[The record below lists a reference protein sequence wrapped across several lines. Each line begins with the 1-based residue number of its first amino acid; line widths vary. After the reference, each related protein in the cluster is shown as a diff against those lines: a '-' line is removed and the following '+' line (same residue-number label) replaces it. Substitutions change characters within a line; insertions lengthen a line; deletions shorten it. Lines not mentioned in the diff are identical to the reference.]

1 MTELEFKVTPTSTM
15 FVEKSDIVVAEN
27 INTIKCNFDLSSE
40 FEGLTVQAVFNG
52 VSCGV
57 INNQCYAPALKN
69 GRCTV
74 GIYGYA
80 ISDGEITQRL
90 VTTPCVI
97 SVFESTIDGG
107 ISESE
112 APTPSE
118 LEAFYYLITEE
129 LSKKQDKLTLKT
141 INGES
146 IVGDGNIVTP
156 NKSTDL
162 SDSDKLIRDDSYAQY
177 DKAGIIIPWYGLSI
191 EDKTGKLSAN
201 IADLNSLDTR
211 LYLTHDAQGLYNI
224 GLRNIPETSRVFAAE
239 QAIIANEEQ
248 IDKLKEAV
256 AQLHSFTAKVVDALP
271 DTGEDGILYLVAK
284 DKKGSGNIYN
294 EYLWID
300 SSYELIGDTAV
311 DLSDYVTS
319 EKLTQ
324 SLATKQDT
332 LSAEQLDNIAA
343 VPDKAD
349 KTAIPTTTSQLTND
363 SNYVSDSKYVHTDN
377 NFTTAERDKLK
388 GLSNYDDSTLQ
399 SQIDEL
405 KIFERLTANLYVANS
420 SEGGHL
426 YYNPVA
432 VRIYVP
438 NGDNANLYVD
448 APAGSFT
455 WVNVAASGSISTK
468 IIAANAAFYITTP
481 VKTKKSSIKYF
492 SFITIDDVTEN
503 SSINT
508 YSGKKIDKLIANLQ
522 SQIDALKSSATSDE
536 ASNDY
541 AVSDLMTDGTRPVI
555 DEQSD
560 EITNVE

>member
-1 MTELEFKVTPTSTM
+1 MILDFEVKNQIISRKDKNRVVADSQNYLYAHFSFSEDWNGTVKTAVFKSEEHGTYNVILEDDKCLVPAEVLKSGCTM
-15 FVEKSDIVVAEN
+15 F
-27 INTIKCNFDLSSE
+27 
-40 FEGLTVQAVFNG
+40 
-52 VSCGV
+52 
-57 INNQCYAPALKN
+57 
-69 GRCTV
+69 
-74 GIYGYA
+74 
-80 ISDGEITQRL
+80 
-90 VTTPCVI
+90 I
-97 SVFESTIDGG
+97 SVFGGSLITANKCYINVEESGLENGQTPQP
-107 ISESE
+107 
-112 APTPSE
+112 PTPDVYETVLDALQKAECKVTDVKVNGGSVVNDKVAE
-118 LEAFYYLITEE
+118 ITVP
-129 LSKKQDKLTLKT
+129 T
-141 INGES
+141 
-146 IVGDGNIVTP
+146 
-156 NKSTDL
+156 KSTDL
-162 SDSDKLIRDDSYAQY
+162 SDSENLIRENSYAQY
-177 DKAGIIIPWYGLSI
+177 DKAGIIIPSYGLSI

-201 IADLNSLDTR
+201 VAELNSLDTR
-211 LYLTHDAQGLYNI
+211 LYLTHDMQGLYNI
-224 GLRNIPETSRVFAAE
+224 GLRNIPETSRVLAAE

-271 DTGEDGILYLVAK
+271 DTGENGILYLVAK
-284 DKKGSGNIYN
+284 DTKGSGNIYN

-300 SSYELIGDTAV
+300 SAYELIGDTAV

-332 LSAEQLDNIAA
+332 LSAEQLENIAA

-349 KTAIPTTTSQLTND
+349 KAVIPTTTSQLTND
-363 SNYVSDSKYVHTDN
+363 SNYVSDSNYVHTDN

-388 GLSNYDDSTLQ
+388 GLSNYDDSGLQ

-405 KIFERLTANLYVANS
+405 KIFERLTTNLYVVNS
-420 SEGGHL
+420 SKGGHL

-432 VRIYVP
+432 VRVYVP

-455 WVNVAASGSISTK
+455 WVNVAESGSISTK
-468 IIAANAAFYITTP
+468 IIAANAAYYITTSA
-481 VKTKKSSIKYF
+481 KTKKSSIKYF

-522 SQIDALKSSATSDE
+522 SQIDALKNPTTSDE

>member
-1 MTELEFKVTPTSTM
+1 MTLDFEVKNQIISRKDKNRVVADSQNYLYAHFTFSEDWSGTVKTAVFKSEEHGTYNVILEDDKCLVPAEVLKSGCTM
-15 FVEKSDIVVAEN
+15 F
-27 INTIKCNFDLSSE
+27 
-40 FEGLTVQAVFNG
+40 
-52 VSCGV
+52 
-57 INNQCYAPALKN
+57 
-69 GRCTV
+69 
-74 GIYGYA
+74 
-80 ISDGEITQRL
+80 
-90 VTTPCVI
+90 I
-97 SVFESTIDGG
+97 SVFGGSLITANKCYINVEESGLENGQTPQP
-107 ISESE
+107 
-112 APTPSE
+112 PTPDVYETILDALQKAECKVTDVKVNGGSVVNDKVAE
-118 LEAFYYLITEE
+118 ITVP
-129 LSKKQDKLTLKT
+129 T
-141 INGES
+141 
-146 IVGDGNIVTP
+146 
-156 NKSTDL
+156 KSTEL
-162 SDSDKLIRDDSYAQY
+162 SDSDKLIRENSYAQY
-177 DKAGIIIPWYGLSI
+177 DKAGVIIPSYGLSI
-191 EDKTGKLSAN
+191 DKTGKLSAN
-201 IADLNSLDTR
+201 VAELNSLDTR
-211 LYLTHDAQGLYNI
+211 LYLTHDMQGLYNI
-224 GLRNIPETSRVFAAE
+224 GLRNIPETSRVSAAE

-248 IDKLKEAV
+248 INKLKEAV

-284 DKKGSGNIYN
+284 DKKGSKNIYN

-300 SSYELIGDTAV
+300 SAYELIGDTAV

-324 SLATKQDT
+324 SLAIKQDT
-332 LSAEQLDNIAA
+332 LSAEQLKNIAA

-349 KTAIPTTTSQLTND
+349 KAAIPTTTSQLTND
-363 SNYVSDSKYVHTDN
+363 SDYVSDSNYVHTDN

-405 KIFERLTANLYVANS
+405 KIFERITANLYVANS

-481 VKTKKSSIKYF
+481 AKTKKSSIKYF

-522 SQIDALKSSATSDE
+522 SQIDALKTPTTSDE
-536 ASNDY
+536 ASNEY

>member
-1 MTELEFKVTPTSTM
+1 MTLDFEVKNQIISRKDKNRVVADSQNYLYAHFTFSEDWNGTVKTAVFKSEEHGTYNVILEDDKCLVPAEVLKSGCTM
-15 FVEKSDIVVAEN
+15 F
-27 INTIKCNFDLSSE
+27 
-40 FEGLTVQAVFNG
+40 
-52 VSCGV
+52 
-57 INNQCYAPALKN
+57 
-69 GRCTV
+69 
-74 GIYGYA
+74 
-80 ISDGEITQRL
+80 
-90 VTTPCVI
+90 I
-97 SVFESTIDGG
+97 SVFGGSLITANKCYINVEESGLENGQTPQP
-107 ISESE
+107 
-112 APTPSE
+112 PTPDVYETILDALQKAECKVTDVKVNGGSVVNDKVAE
-118 LEAFYYLITEE
+118 ITVP
-129 LSKKQDKLTLKT
+129 T
-141 INGES
+141 
-146 IVGDGNIVTP
+146 
-156 NKSTDL
+156 KSTEL
-162 SDSDKLIRDDSYAQY
+162 SDSDKLIRENSYAQY
-177 DKAGIIIPWYGLSI
+177 DKAGVIIPSYGLSI
-191 EDKTGKLSAN
+191 DKTGKLSAN
-201 IADLNSLDTR
+201 VAELNSLDTR
-211 LYLTHDAQGLYNI
+211 LYLTHDMQGLYNI
-224 GLRNIPETSRVFAAE
+224 GLRNIPETSRVSAAE

-248 IDKLKEAV
+248 INKLKEAV

-284 DKKGSGNIYN
+284 DKKGSENIYN

-300 SSYELIGDTAV
+300 SAYELIGDTAV

-324 SLATKQDT
+324 SLAIKQDT
-332 LSAEQLDNIAA
+332 LSAEQLKNIAA

-349 KTAIPTTTSQLTND
+349 KAAIPTTTSQLTND
-363 SNYVSDSKYVHTDN
+363 SDYVSDSNYVHTDN

-405 KIFERLTANLYVANS
+405 KIFERITANLYVANS

-455 WVNVAASGSISTK
+455 WVNVATSGSISTK

-481 VKTKKSSIKYF
+481 AKTKKSSIKYF

-522 SQIDALKSSATSDE
+522 SQIDALKTPTTSDE

-541 AVSDLMTDGTRPVI
+541 AVSDLMADGTRPVI

>member
-1 MTELEFKVTPTSTM
+1 MTLDFEVKNQIISRKDKNRVVADSQNYLYAHFTFSEDWNGTVKTAVFKSEEYGTYNVILEDDKCLVPAEVLKSGCTMFISAFGGSLITANKCYINVEESGLENGQTPQPPTPDVYETILDALQKAECKVTDVKVNGDS
-15 FVEKSDIVVAEN
+15 VVNDKVAE
-27 INTIKCNFDLSSE
+27 I
-40 FEGLTVQAVFNG
+40 TV
-52 VSCGV
+52 
-57 INNQCYAPALKN
+57 
-69 GRCTV
+69 
-74 GIYGYA
+74 
-80 ISDGEITQRL
+80 
-90 VTTPCVI
+90 
-97 SVFESTIDGG
+97 
-107 ISESE
+107 
-112 APTPSE
+112 PT
-118 LEAFYYLITEE
+118 
-129 LSKKQDKLTLKT
+129 
-141 INGES
+141 
-146 IVGDGNIVTP
+146 
-156 NKSTDL
+156 KSTDL
-162 SDSDKLIRDDSYAQY
+162 SDSDKLIREDSYAQY
-177 DKAGIIIPWYGLSI
+177 DKAGVIIPSYGLSI
-191 EDKTGKLSAN
+191 DKIGKLSAN
-201 IADLNSLDTR
+201 VAELNSLDTR
-211 LYLTHDAQGLYNI
+211 LYLTHDMQGLYNI
-224 GLRNIPETSRVFAAE
+224 GLRNIPETSRVSAAE

-284 DKKGSGNIYN
+284 DKKGSENIYN

-300 SSYELIGDTAV
+300 SAYELIGDTAV

-332 LSAEQLDNIAA
+332 LSAEQLKNISA

-349 KTAIPTTTSQLTND
+349 KTAIPTTTSQLTNN
-363 SNYVSDSKYVHTDN
+363 SNYVSDSNYVHTDN

-388 GLSNYDDSTLQ
+388 GLSNYDDSGLQ

-405 KIFERLTANLYVANS
+405 KIFERITANLYVANS

-455 WVNVAASGSISTK
+455 WVNVAKSGSITTK

-481 VKTKKSSIKYF
+481 ASTKKSSIKYF
-492 SFITIDDVTEN
+492 SFITTDDVAEN
-503 SSINT
+503 SSIIT

-522 SQIDALKSSATSDE
+522 SQIDALKTPTTSDE
-536 ASNDY
+536 ASSDY